1 MSVASPGYGVEANAA
16 VARESYARWAPSG
29 EGSEMNVQTTGI
41 TRDSESQATEIVDTK
56 PLGISPLSGTEKW
69 LSQTP
74 WSQVRRC
81 RMILLAQVLV

>member
-41 TRDSESQATEIVDTK
+41 ARDSESQVLEIATTQ
-56 PLGISPLSGTEKW
+56 PLGISPLSGTKKGCHR
-69 LSQTP
+69 LPGVNS
-74 WSQVRRC
+74 SDAV
-81 RMILLAQVLV
+81 